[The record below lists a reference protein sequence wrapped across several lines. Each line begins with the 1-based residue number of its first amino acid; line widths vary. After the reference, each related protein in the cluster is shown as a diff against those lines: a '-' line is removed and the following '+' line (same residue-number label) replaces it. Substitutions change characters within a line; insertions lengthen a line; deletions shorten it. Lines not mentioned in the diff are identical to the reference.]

1 MTLKDAP
8 PRVGRGVMR
17 VFLAEDDP
25 EMRRMIA
32 GMLRRDGHFV
42 LEAKDGPSLLVDLQ
56 HVFLTDP
63 PDQTP
68 SLVIT
73 DVRMPG
79 EDGLTILEQIQR
91 HPWRPPFILIT
102 AFGDRWLHE
111 QALRMGAHA
120 VLDKPFDL
128 AVLRTLV
135 AGLAGAPPGPAH
147 AWA

>member
-1 MTLKDAP
+1 MTSKDSPSRAE
-8 PRVGRGVMR
+8 RGVMR

-32 GMLRRDGHFV
+32 GMLRREGHFV

-56 HVFLTDP
+56 HVFLADP
-63 PDQTP
+63 PDRTP

-79 EDGLTILEQIQR
+79 EDGLAILEQIQC

-111 QALRMGAHA
+111 EALRMGAHA

-128 AVLRTLV
+128 AVLRTMV
-135 AGLAGAPPGPAH
+135 AAIAAARSGQAR